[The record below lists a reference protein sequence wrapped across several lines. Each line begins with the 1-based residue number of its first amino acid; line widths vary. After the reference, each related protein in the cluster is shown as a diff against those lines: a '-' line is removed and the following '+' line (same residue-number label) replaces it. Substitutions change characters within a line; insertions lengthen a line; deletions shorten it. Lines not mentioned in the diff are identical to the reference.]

1 MTMDDGEKT
10 TSGPKPQEVKIAAW
24 LVLLESIVGAISGGV
39 AYYISEEYGY
49 GGNDLALLGVVLAIV
64 GFWLYFQIMGQDY
77 SAWNMAVIFN
87 ILAIFLYATGENW
100 AGVILS
106 LICLLYLV
114 QPNVKQH
121 FVK

>member
-1 MTMDDGEKT
+1 MEEGGT
-10 TSGPKPQEVKIAAW
+10 TSSSVRPKEVSIAGW

-49 GGNDLALLGVVLAIV
+49 GGNDLALLGIVLAFV
-64 GFWLYFQIMGQDY
+64 GFWLYFQILGQDY

-100 AGVILS
+100 AGVVLS

-114 QPNVKQH
+114 QPNVKQY